1 MEFILAVSHELTQ
14 RGRRGDLSVRLVDAV
29 ANRDALDERAGG
41 VIAIDEDDRSIEELG
56 AAHAEV
62 ADHVVRRHAREIEVE
77 DDEVGRAFPE
87 VIDRR
92 FAVGKCVQSPAIER
106 LDDLLLQF
114 GCYSDKGPPLRHG
127 VGMITGVR

>member
-1 MEFILAVSHELTQ
+1 MELILAVSHERAE
-14 RGRRGDLSVRLVDAV
+14 RGRRRDVAARLVDAV
-29 ANRDALDERAGG
+29 ADRDALDQRAGG
-41 VIAIDEDDRSIEELG
+41 VVAVDEDDRSIEELG

-62 ADHVVRRHAREIEVE
+62 TDHVVRRHPREIEVE

-87 VIDRR
+87 VINRR
-92 FAVGKCVQSPAIER
+92 LAVGKCVQSPAIER
-106 LDDLLLQF
+106 RDDLLLQF